1 MARLILAEDD
11 EVVGQMVS
19 DALLAAGHAVGWLT
33 DGIDAWQAIQRRPPQ
48 LAILDCNLP
57 RLGGIS
63 ILRKMRLS
71 PAMIDIPVLMLTGR
85 RGSADESI
93 ARYDGAGDY
102 VTKPFHLPLLI
113 GRVNALL
120 DGERRWT

>member
-1 MARLILAEDD
+1 MHGKRYSAARH
-11 EVVGQMVS
+11 S
-19 DALLAAGHAVGWLT
+19 LLFSTVTCPGW
-33 DGIDAWQAIQRRPPQ
+33 
-48 LAILDCNLP
+48 
-57 RLGGIS
+57 GGIS